1 MKMSQLF
8 IVTDVFN
15 ITGRGCVV
23 GGRIQEG
30 VFRIGDPIKILRN
43 GVVEGKTTIT
53 GIEMINYSSR
63 SIPRDDNIGF
73 LLRGI
78 NKEDILA
85 GDIIMAGD

>member
-1 MKMSQLF
+1 MSQLF

-23 GGRIQEG
+23 NGRIQEG

-43 GVVEGKTTIT
+43 GVVEGKTTIA

-73 LLRGI
+73 LLKGF

-85 GDIIMAGD
+85 DDIIMADD